1 MAWKTELVQLVRNI
15 IGDTDI
21 DSPTYTDERLQ
32 EVILTSAQ
40 LLQGDVDFSQ
50 DYTVDIDQCTLTPDP
65 TTTGSKDND
74 FINLVALRTSCI
86 ISNSEFRTAANK
98 AYNFTD
104 GPSKI
109 DGRDVAESTYKFAQ
123 TICQAFENAKKAYRA
138 GNSTAGAII
147 VSPYRVYDIGY
158 TRRR

>member
-15 IGDTDI
+15 IGDI
-21 DSPTYTDERLQ
+21 SLDSPTYTDERLY

-40 LLQGDVDFSQ
+40 LLQGDVDFSV
-50 DYTVDIDQCTLTPDP
+50 DYTIDIDQCTLSPDP
-65 TTTGSKDND
+65 TTTPKDND

-98 AYNFTD
+98 AYNFVD

-109 DGRDVAESTYKFAQ
+109 DGRDVAESTYKFAE
-123 TICQAFENAKKAYRA
+123 TICKAFENAKKAYRA

-147 VSPYRVYDIGY
+147 VSPYRVYDTSY
-158 TRRR
+158 TRKR

>member
-21 DSPTYTDERLQ
+21 SSPTYTDERLQ
-32 EVILTSAQ
+32 EVIMTSAQ

-50 DYTVDIDQCTLTPDP
+50 DYTIDIDQCVLSPDP
-65 TTTGSKDND
+65 TITGSKDND
-74 FINLVALRTSCI
+74 FINLVALRTACI
-86 ISNSEFRTAANK
+86 IANSEFRTAANK
-98 AYNFTD
+98 AYNFVD

-109 DGRDVAESTYKFAQ
+109 DGRDVAESLYKLAQ
-123 TICQAFENAKKAYRA
+123 DICSAFENAKKAYRA

-147 VSPYRVYDIGY
+147 ISPYRVYDY
-158 TRRR
+158 SHRRR